1 MEQSVDFT
9 AVFLAGPSPMAVLSP
24 DLAFLAVNDAYL
36 EVSGR
41 GREELVGQD
50 VFTAFPDNPDDPRG
64 ARTLR
69 ASLERVLATGQR
81 HVMPLQ
87 RYDVAVAGQP
97 GVVEQ
102 RFWSTVNGPVLDE
115 DGSVRWILH
124 RVEEVTHFLE
134 RLPSNDAGAGERQAM
149 QAEVFARSEEL
160 HQANEQLAAAAG
172 ITAAVLADAPTE
184 DVLELIASRARSIAG
199 VDQTLVLVPDDSRE
213 HLVVAASAG
222 AQADAYRSLRLPL
235 AGAAGPEPEPLSV
248 RVFRTGRSVISEDA
262 SPAARDAGLGPEV
275 AVGAALGVPLGPP
288 DAVRGVLAVVNVPG
302 HSITPTSV
310 VRSLE
315 LFAAQAAI
323 VLELAERRRDAV
335 LLSVLDDRERIAG
348 ELNTAVVGRLS
359 TIATGLTAA
368 LKIIQR
374 EAAARRVGDAV
385 RAVDEVIQQLNS
397 AVFAI
402 HADPVRERALHRR
415 IQDLLDAAAETL
427 DVAMTSR
434 LDSRLDTALR
444 GPVRDRLMAV
454 LDTAL
459 AGVSRRSGVRH
470 VTVTVDLRPEP
481 GLGCLFAQVE
491 DDGTFASP
499 DSDAVDPADLTTGL
513 GDSLTLA
520 ARPAGGTVVT
530 WQILHA
536 GDTPVRSSREG
547 RRHS

>member
-1 MEQSVDFT
+1 MELGVDFG
-9 AVFLAGPSPMAVLSP
+9 AVFLAGPSAMAVLSP
-24 DLAFLAVNDAYL
+24 ELVFLAVNDAYL
-36 EVSGR
+36 DVSGR
-41 GREELVGQD
+41 GRAELVGQH

-64 ARTLR
+64 ARSLR
-69 ASLERVLATGQR
+69 ASLERVLTTGQR

-102 RFWSTVNGPVLDE
+102 RFWSTVNSPVIDGA
-115 DGSVRWILH
+115 GSVRWILH

-134 RLPSNDAGAGERQAM
+134 RLPPNDAGAGERQAM
-149 QAEVFARSEEL
+149 QAEVFARSQEL
-160 HQANEQLAAAAG
+160 HQANEQLAATAD
-172 ITAAVLADAPTE
+172 ITAAVLADAPAE
-184 DVLELIASRARSIAG
+184 DVLELIAARARSIAA
-199 VDQTLVLVPDDSRE
+199 VDQTLVLVPDDGRE

-235 AGAAGPEPEPLSV
+235 TGAAGAGPEPLSV

-262 SPAARDAGLGPEV
+262 SPAARHSGLGPEV

-288 DAVRGVLAVVNVPG
+288 DAVRGVLAVVNAPG
-302 HSITPTSV
+302 HAITPTSV

-335 LLSVLDDRERIAG
+335 LLSVLDDRERIAR

-374 EAAARRVGDAV
+374 EDAARRV
-385 RAVDEVIQQLNS
+385 RAAAREVDGVIQRLNS

-402 HADPVRERALHRR
+402 HTEPARERALHRR
-415 IQDLLDAAAETL
+415 IQDLLDAAAEAS

-444 GPVRDRLMAV
+444 GPVRDRLMDV
-454 LDTAL
+454 LDGAL
-459 AGVSRRSGVRH
+459 AGVARRSGVRH
-470 VTVTVDLRPEP
+470 VTVTVELRPGP
-481 GLGCLFAQVE
+481 GPGCLFARVE
-491 DDGTFASP
+491 DDGDPASP
-499 DSDAVDPADLTTGL
+499 DEDPA
-513 GDSLTLA
+513 
-520 ARPAGGTVVT
+520 AGNVVT
-530 WQILHA
+530 WEVPLA
-536 GDTPVRSSREG
+536 GEDRRSS
-547 RRHS
+547 

>member
-1 MEQSVDFT
+1 MEQGVDFA
-9 AVFLAGPSPMAVLSP
+9 AVFLAGPSATAVLSR
-24 DLAFLAVNDAYL
+24 DLVFLAVNEAYL
-36 EVSGR
+36 AVSGR
-41 GREELVGQD
+41 VREDLVGQD
-50 VFTAFPDNPDDPRG
+50 VFTAFPDDPRG

-102 RFWSTVNGPVLDE
+102 RFWSTVNGPVPGE
-115 DGSVRWILH
+115 DGAVRWILH

-149 QAEVFARSEEL
+149 QAEVFARSQEL
-160 HQANEQLAAAAG
+160 HQANEQLAATAA
-172 ITAAVLADAPTE
+172 ITDAVLADAPAE
-184 DVLELIASRARSIAG
+184 DVLELIAARARTIAG
-199 VDQTLVLVPDDSRE
+199 VDQTLVLVPDDTRE

-222 AQADAYRSLRLPL
+222 VQAGAYRSLRLPL
-235 AGAAGPEPEPLSV
+235 TTGPGPEPLSV

-262 SPAARDAGLGPEV
+262 SPAARDAGLEV

-288 DAVRGVLAVVNVPG
+288 DAVRGVLAVVNAPG
-302 HSITPTSV
+302 HAITPTGV

-335 LLSVLDDRERIAG
+335 LLSVLDDRERIAR

-359 TIATGLTAA
+359 TIATRLTGA
-368 LKIIQR
+368 LKIIPR
-374 EAAARRVGDAV
+374 EDAALRVRDAA

-402 HADPVRERALHRR
+402 HAEPERERALHRR
-415 IQDLLDAAAETL
+415 IQDLVDAAAETS

-434 LDSRLDTALR
+434 LDSRLDIALS
-444 GPVRDRLMAV
+444 GPLRDRLLAV
-454 LDTAL
+454 LDSAL
-459 AGVSRRSGVRH
+459 AGVARRSGARH
-470 VTVTVDLRPEP
+470 VTVTVELRP
-481 GLGCLFAQVE
+481 GCLFAQVE
-491 DDGTFASP
+491 DDGAPASP
-499 DSDAVDPADLTTGL
+499 DEDLTGPDGSVTV
-513 GDSLTLA
+513 TT
-520 ARPAGGTVVT
+520 RPAGGTIVT
-530 WQILHA
+530 WQVPLA
-536 GDTPVRSSREG
+536 GGVSPPAAR
-547 RRHS
+547 

>member
-1 MEQSVDFT
+1 MEQFVDFT
-9 AVFLAGPSPMAVLSP
+9 AVFLAGPSPMAVLSRE
-24 DLAFLAVNDAYL
+24 LVFLAVNDAYL

-69 ASLERVLATGQR
+69 ASLDRVLATGQR

-102 RFWSTVNGPVLDE
+102 RFWSTVNGPVFGE
-115 DGSVRWILH
+115 DGSVRGILH

-134 RLPSNDAGAGERQAM
+134 RLPSNGAGAGERQAM
-149 QAEVFARSEEL
+149 QAEVFARSQEL

-172 ITAAVLADAPTE
+172 ITAAVLADAPAE
-184 DVLELIASRARSIAG
+184 DVLELIAARARSIAG
-199 VDQTLVLVPDDSRE
+199 VDQTLVLVPDDDRA
-213 HLVVAASAG
+213 HLVVAAAAG

-235 AGAAGPEPEPLSV
+235 TGAAGPEPLSV

-262 SPAARDAGLGPEV
+262 SPAARTAGLGPEV

-288 DAVRGVLAVVNVPG
+288 DAVRGVLAVVNAPG
-302 HSITPTSV
+302 HPITPTSV

-335 LLSVLDDRERIAG
+335 LLSVLDDRERIAR

-368 LKIIQR
+368 LKISRR
-374 EAAARRVGDAV
+374 EAAARRVREA
-385 RAVDEVIQQLNS
+385 ALAIDEVIQQLNS

-402 HADPVRERALHRR
+402 HTGPARERALHRR
-415 IQDLLDAAAETL
+415 IQDLVDAAAEASDL
-427 DVAMTSR
+427 AMTSR

-444 GPVRDRLMAV
+444 GPVRDRLMSV
-454 LDTAL
+454 LDAVL
-459 AGVSRRSGVRH
+459 AGVARRSGARH
-470 VTVTVDLRPEP
+470 VTVTVELRPEP
-481 GLGCLFAQVE
+481 VPGCLFAQIE
-491 DDGTFASP
+491 DDGAPASP
-499 DSDAVDPADLTTGL
+499 DEDLAGRA
-513 GDSLTLA
+513 GPGGSLTVVG
-520 ARPAGGTVVT
+520 RPAGGTIVT
-530 WQILHA
+530 WEFPLA
-536 GDTPVRSSREG
+536 DDVSAPVKP
-547 RRHS
+547 